1 MQVGALTP
9 SIVATDL
16 VAAGRPDATD
26 GAARPAAAT
35 DAAASTAVPAD
46 AAPATD
52 AAPVRAGLT
61 NWDPQL
67 NGQVADAQ
75 QALEFL
81 DQAASQLQGL
91 KASLSGKLAGQP
103 VGDQRLAAS
112 LRQFAQTWSRRAQ
125 ATGGSLGPQLDY
137 SSPAPAV
144 QRFTV
149 RGLSLGNLQSGSS
162 ETLTLSVA
170 GGARGPMSVQIDPGM
185 SGDEIVQRFNQ
196 ALAPANIGVDVDQDG
211 NLRFS
216 VAEGAWPRVRDT
228 LSIRGEGQR
237 FPSGQPV
244 RPKTDA
250 EPAAV
255 QPETWS
261 AADTDRLRRT
271 LAQVTQALDRVRQA
285 QQTINRALAAATACI
300 GNSNN
305 AAAIPATAYAQDF
318 ASAISQPGFAAFT
331 PVTAALSGISRDRV
345 LSLLALSQS

>member
-9 SIVATDL
+9 STVVADL
-16 VAAGRPDATD
+16 AAAAARADATD
-26 GAARPAAAT
+26 AAARPAAAT
-35 DAAASTAVPAD
+35 DGATTAAAPADAVPA
-46 AAPATD
+46 AD

-61 NWDPQL
+61 NWDPHV

-91 KASLSGKLAGQP
+91 KAALSGKLAGQA

-170 GGARGPMSVQIDPGM
+170 GARGPMSVQIDPGM

-216 VAEGAWPRVRDT
+216 VAEDAWPRVRDT
-228 LSIRGEGQR
+228 LSIRGGGQR

-250 EPAAV
+250 EPPAV
-255 QPETWS
+255 QPDTWS
-261 AADTDRLRRT
+261 AGETERLRRT

-285 QQTINRALAAATACI
+285 QQSINQALAAATACI
-300 GNSNN
+300 GNANN
-305 AAAIPATAYAQDF
+305 AAAIPAIAYAQDF
-318 ASAISQPGFAAFT
+318 AAAISQPGFAAFT

-345 LSLLALSQS
+345 LSLLALSQG